1 MKHTVKIS
9 FVKPGGAKIKYSIL
23 TMIFNLDT
31 IIIFVQNVDKLKSFY
46 VDMLQLEILEESKAE
61 WLLLKAGNCQIG
73 LHKIGEQYLAE
84 SKDEFKFDNNTKIVF
99 QIEDDIY
106 AVREQLLNK
115 NVVVRDVKN
124 FPGYDFLICDG
135 ADPEGNVFQIKQKK
149 KL

>member
-1 MKHTVKIS
+1 MFSLPAVIPVKIS

-23 TMIFNLDT
+23 TMKFNLDT

-84 SKDEFKFDNNTKIVF
+84 SKDEFKFDNNTKIVYF
-99 QIEDDIY
+99 VVIY
-106 AVREQLLNK
+106 CCARLRVFLCSLL
-115 NVVVRDVKN
+115 
-124 FPGYDFLICDG
+124 
-135 ADPEGNVFQIKQKK
+135 KQPTSTEVWW
-149 KL
+149 